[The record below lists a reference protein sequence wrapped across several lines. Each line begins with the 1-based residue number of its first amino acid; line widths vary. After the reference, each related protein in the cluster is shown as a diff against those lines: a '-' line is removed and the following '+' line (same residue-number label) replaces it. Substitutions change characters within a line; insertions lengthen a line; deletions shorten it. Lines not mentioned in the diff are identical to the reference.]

1 MRLKIWLKILL
12 RIKEWVLSLIYPE
25 RCILCDAVVGG
36 DAVCENC
43 KDKLRLTEN
52 ERVCKKCSRPVGEDA
67 VLCPDCLVR
76 PRYFTASF
84 AAAVYNDELRSS
96 VIRFKFN
103 KRPDY
108 HRGYARI
115 MLAHLRSLDSLP
127 VIDAVIGVPLS
138 KERYRERGYHQATL
152 IAKEVAKGLGL
163 PVFKNVLKK
172 IRHTPAQSSLPR
184 EARLE
189 NLRGAFCVFKKEK
202 IKDKTILL
210 IDDVFTTGSTADEIS
225 KTLLRAGAKE
235 VYVAA
240 FSVTP

>member
-1 MRLKIWLKILL
+1 MT
-12 RIKEWVLSLIYPE
+12 LIYPG
-25 RCILCDAVVGG
+25 RCVFCDAVIRTG
-36 DAVCENC
+36 AVCEDC

-52 ERVCKKCSRPVGEDA
+52 ERVCKKCSRPVGENS

-76 PRYFTASF
+76 PRHFTASF
-84 AAAVYNDELRSS
+84 AAAIYSDELRSS
-96 VIRFKFN
+96 VIRFKFY

-108 HRGYARI
+108 HRGYAKI
-115 MLAHLRSLDSLP
+115 ILGSLSALDTLP
-127 VIDAVIGVPLS
+127 DVDVVIGVPLS
-138 KERYRERGYHQATL
+138 KEGYRERGYHQAVL

-189 NLRGAFCVFKKEK
+189 NLRGAFGIFKKEK
-202 IKDKTILL
+202 IKGKTILL
-210 IDDVFTTGSTADEIS
+210 IDDVFTTGSTADEVS

-235 VYVAA
+235 VYVATLA
-240 FSVTP
+240 VTE